1 MALVFQF
8 LSRWPLCLLHRLG
21 AGCGWLVYILSSG
34 YRRRLQDHA
43 RQAGV
48 LEADWRKAVAAAGKM
63 VMEIPRLWLGAPV
76 PVTWDGADHI
86 EHALAEQRGIIFL
99 TPHLG
104 SFEVTAQ
111 AYAGRFGVS
120 GSAMTVLYRP
130 ARQSWLR
137 QIIEGSRVRP
147 GLHTAPANLAGV
159 KQLIKALRAGQCVG
173 LLPDQVPPEGQGA
186 WVPFFGR
193 DAYTMTLAARLA
205 QQTGARLVLAW
216 GERLP
221 AGAGYKVRVRPFDAV
236 LSQDLVQAS
245 AQINAAMERIIRE
258 LPSQYLWGYA
268 RYKQPRRSELAAGQG
283 GHKE

>member
-1 MALVFQF
+1 MAFVFQF
-8 LSRWPLCLLHRLG
+8 LSRWPLRLLHRLG
-21 AGCGWLVYILSSG
+21 AMCGWLVYALSTV
-34 YRRRLQDHA
+34 YRGRLRDHA

-48 LEADWRKAVAAAGKM
+48 LETDRRKAVAAAGQM
-63 VMEIPRLWLGAPV
+63 VMELPRLWLGDPV
-76 PVTWDGADHI
+76 PVEWDGATYI
-86 EHALAEQRGIIFL
+86 EAALAEQRGIIFL

-111 AYAGRFGVS
+111 AYASRFGVA
-120 GSAMTVLYRP
+120 GAPMTVLYRP
-130 ARQSWLR
+130 ARQLWLR
-137 QIIEGSRVRP
+137 RIIEASRARP

-205 QQTGARLVLAW
+205 AQTGARLVLAW

-221 AGAGYKVRVRPFDAV
+221 EGTGYKVCVRPYEAA
-236 LSQDLVQAS
+236 LSRDLTEATV
-245 AQINAAMERIIRE
+245 QINAAMERVIRE

-268 RYKQPRRSELAAGQG
+268 RYKQPRRSNLAAGQES
-283 GHKE
+283 H

>member
-1 MALVFQF
+1 MAFVFQF
-8 LSRWPLCLLHRLG
+8 LSRWPLWLLHRLG
-21 AGCGWLVYILSSG
+21 TVCGWLVYVLSPG
-34 YRRRLQDHA
+34 YRKRLQDHA

-48 LEADWRKAVAAAGKM
+48 HEADRRNAVAAAGRM
-63 VMEIPRLWLGAPV
+63 VMELPRLWLGALV
-76 PVTWDGADHI
+76 PVMWDGAHHI
-86 EHALAEQRGIIFL
+86 EQALAEQRGIIFL

-111 AYAGRFGVS
+111 AYASRFGSS
-120 GSAMTVLYRP
+120 GAPMTVLYRP
-130 ARQSWLR
+130 ARQLWLR
-137 QIIEGSRVRP
+137 RIIEASRARP

-159 KQLIKALRAGQCVG
+159 KQLIKALRSGQCVG

-221 AGAGYKVRVRPFDAV
+221 AGAGYKVCVRPYELV
-236 LSQDLVQAS
+236 LSLDLTEAT
-245 AQINAAMERIIRE
+245 AQINAAMEQVIRE

-268 RYKQPRRSELAAGQG
+268 RYKQPRRPDLAVGQESK
-283 GHKE
+283 KE